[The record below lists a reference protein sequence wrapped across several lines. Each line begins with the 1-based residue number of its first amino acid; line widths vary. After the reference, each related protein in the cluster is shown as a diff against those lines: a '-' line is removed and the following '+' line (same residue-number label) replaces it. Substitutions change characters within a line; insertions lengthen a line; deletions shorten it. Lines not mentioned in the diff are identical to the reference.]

1 MRLLLL
7 VLLFTFTCRCT
18 SLAQMVTGVLKDT
31 EHNQPIINA
40 SVVNKATGA
49 VSLTDADG
57 RFSIVASLG
66 QVLVF
71 SHMSY
76 ESGTLIVASGN
87 TTNMQVKLVPN
98 EVMLQR
104 VIISSRTKYQKDS
117 AERHEMYGH
126 ELTRT
131 LVAKPKMTVGTG
143 IGISGGFGWLADKI
157 TGNSKSAKR
166 FRKGF
171 ASDDEIKFIDS
182 RYNTDVVALVID
194 MKDRDS
200 IATFINHYPME
211 YDFARAATELEI
223 KAWVR
228 ANYKDYMRTR

>member
-7 VLLFTFTCRCT
+7 LFFTTIRFC
-18 SLAQMVTGVLKDT
+18 SLGQTVHGIVSDS
-31 EHNQPIINA
+31 EHDQPVVNA
-40 SVVNKATGA
+40 TVVNKANGTA
-49 VSLTDADG
+49 AITDADG
-57 RFSIVASLG
+57 RFSIAAQNG
-66 QVLVF
+66 DVLRF
-71 SHMSY
+71 AHMSY
-76 ESGTLIVASGN
+76 NANSVIVAAGN
-87 TTNMQVKLVPN
+87 TADLRVKMVPN

-126 ELTRT
+126 ELNRT
-131 LVAKPKMTVGTG
+131 LVAKPKMTLGTG
-143 IGISGGFGWLADKI
+143 IGIAGGFGWLADKI

-171 ASDDEIKFIDS
+171 ASDDEVKFIDS
-182 RYNTDVVALVID
+182 RYNTDVVALIID
-194 MKDRDS
+194 MKDPDS

-228 ANYKDYMRTR
+228 ANYREYKAAK

>member
-1 MRLLLL
+1 MRLLL
-7 VLLFTFTCRCT
+7 VLLWVACRSSC
-18 SLAQMVTGVLKDT
+18 LAQLVTGVLLDT
-31 EHNQPIINA
+31 EHHQPIINA
-40 SVVNKATGA
+40 SVVNKATGG
-49 VSLTDADG
+49 VTLTDADG
-57 RFSIVASLG
+57 KFSIAASLG
-66 QVLVF
+66 QVLAF

-76 ESGTLIVASGN
+76 EASSIIVASGN
-87 TTNMQVKLVPN
+87 TTDLQVKLVPN
-98 EVMLQR
+98 EVMLQK
-104 VIISSRTKYQKDS
+104 VIISSRTKYQTDS

-143 IGISGGFGWLADKI
+143 IGLSGGFGWLADKI

-171 ASDDEIKFIDS
+171 ATDDEVKFIDS

-228 ANYKDYMRTR
+228 ANYREYQRAK